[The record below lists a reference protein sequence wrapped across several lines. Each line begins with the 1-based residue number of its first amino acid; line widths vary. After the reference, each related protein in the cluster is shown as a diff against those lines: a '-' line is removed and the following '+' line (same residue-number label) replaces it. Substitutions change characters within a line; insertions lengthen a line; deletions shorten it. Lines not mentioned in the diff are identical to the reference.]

1 MSFRYR
7 SQVITLENYR
17 HVFKTCSA
25 DVLDEIRSAILDDTE
40 IAQFI
45 KPCGNDSYLLGQ
57 LRMAIRE
64 MIPVEYLSAKLTG
77 KTVYNIRQGFQKS
90 RDMSAILKYYGVR
103 TIKIDKEVLEKL
115 SEFCLVGTDIT
126 RVDFTTVPS
135 ELIEVVCKG
144 LYQGY
149 PMWLLLDTENMPD
162 EKTIRILMRGLS
174 AGVDIHPFLSGD
186 WNVDAMLLMFSYA
199 KSVNLND
206 VLSYINYHFS
216 TDSIKVLLDLASKGI
231 PISNLCVKDLEGIPI
246 YSSYQMYELGKAI
259 EAGVDTPK
267 MFNANLSDF
276 DIAEMR
282 EKALADK
289 DKKLSAKLNKK
300 PKLEGLL

>member
-7 SQVITLENYR
+7 SQIITLENYR
-17 HVFKTCSA
+17 KVFKNCSP
-25 DVLDEIRSAILDDTE
+25 DILDELRSAILDDTE

-45 KPCGNDSYLLGQ
+45 KPCGNDSYLLSQ
-57 LRMAIRE
+57 LRLAIRE
-64 MIPVEYLSAKLTG
+64 MIPIEYLSAKLTG
-77 KTVYNIRQGFQKS
+77 KTIYNIRQGFHKG
-90 RDMSAILKYYGVR
+90 RDMSDLLRYYGIR
-103 TIKIDKEVLEKL
+103 TIKIDKNILEKL
-115 SEFCLVGTDIT
+115 SDFCLVGTDIS
-126 RVDFTTVPS
+126 RVDFCTVPD
-135 ELIEVVCKG
+135 ELIEIVCKG

-149 PMWLLLDTENMPD
+149 PMWLLLDAENMPS

-174 AGVDIHPFLSGD
+174 AGVDIHPFLSGN
-186 WNVDAMLLMFSYA
+186 WEVDSILLMFSYA

-206 VLSYINYHFS
+206 VLSYINYNFNI
-216 TDSIKVLLDLASKGI
+216 DSIKVLLDLASKGI
-231 PISNLCVKDLEGIPI
+231 PIASLCVKDLEGIPV
-246 YSSYQMYELGKAI
+246 YSSYQMYELGRAI
-259 EAGVDTPK
+259 EEGVDNPK

-276 DIAEMR
+276 DISEMR